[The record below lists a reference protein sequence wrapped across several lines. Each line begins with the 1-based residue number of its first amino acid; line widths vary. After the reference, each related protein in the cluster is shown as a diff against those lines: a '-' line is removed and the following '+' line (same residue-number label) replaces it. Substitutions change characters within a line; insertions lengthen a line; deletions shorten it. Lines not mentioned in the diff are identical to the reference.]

1 VTTALLVV
9 LAVLVLCVIN
19 LILRVRGLENAV
31 TALARVVDKPKRRD
45 RAIRKEIR
53 ELEEELEEMR
63 ENAADGLVDEDDF
76 DRAEVIREKL
86 DRRLRALAGRRGIP
100 PEPPPSRPPSP

>member
-9 LAVLVLCVIN
+9 LAILVLCVVN

-31 TALARVVDKPKRRD
+31 TTLARIVDKPRRRD

-63 ENAADGLVDEDDF
+63 ENAAEGLVDPDEF
-76 DRAEVIREKL
+76 DRADVIREKL
-86 DRRLRALAGRRGIP
+86 DRRLRALAGRRGTP
-100 PEPPPSRPPSP
+100 PESPIARRG